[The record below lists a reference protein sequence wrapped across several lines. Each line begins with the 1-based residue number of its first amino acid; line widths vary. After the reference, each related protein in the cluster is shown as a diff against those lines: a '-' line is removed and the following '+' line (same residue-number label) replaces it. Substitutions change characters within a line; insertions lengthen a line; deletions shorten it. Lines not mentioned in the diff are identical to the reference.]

1 MSSTPQPGN
10 KKPCQFGRS
19 RQAVNR
25 VTALIC
31 ALSLIALSHNL
42 QAQATNAR
50 EAAALATEGSNDKV
64 LKVERKDGKYRV
76 KLLQPS
82 GRIKYRWLEALPKQS
97 QRPAHTLKKNKRPK
111 Y

>member
-10 KKPCQFGRS
+10 KQPCQFGHNRKVIS
-19 RQAVNR
+19 R

-31 ALSLIALSHNL
+31 ALGLIALSHNL
-42 QAQATNAR
+42 QAQATSPR
-50 EAAALATEGSNDKV
+50 EAAALATEGGNDKV

-97 QRPAHTLKKNKRPK
+97 QRPPHTLKKNKRPK
-111 Y
+111 Q